1 MRGIPRL
8 KDIPRIAGEAG
19 SALATTGDVPPPAI
33 SRLLLAPT
41 LRVVLVEVLEEVLV
55 EAELSELFAS
65 SVLR

>member
-8 KDIPRIAGEAG
+8 KDIPRIAGEPG

-33 SRLLLAPT
+33 SRLLLAPA
-41 LRVVLVEVLEEVLV
+41 LCVVLVLVLVLMLV